1 MQRWFLIALLGAVF
15 VGGFVGCEKR
25 VETKVASAAMTV
37 FPEGAS
43 PGMIVRVSSSNPLFA
58 KGAAAGVVVGGQ
70 RATVVRVVSD
80 TEAEVLVPTLAAGAT
95 KVTVTDATGGTQTAN
110 LTVLP
115 AHAQQLVLKWKD
127 GKLELVAVHP
137 TAGEP
142 TGGGEVGGEP
152 QLSFDVLNEA
162 GAMVYTAA
170 IPNPIQQRMEI
181 FDGPDAKTAA
191 LHREKVPHEVVFA
204 VKVPKLPGGV
214 RIQFFEAPPGIDLL
228 QAKGRETR
236 KMIGE
241 ISVPGPR

>member
-1 MQRWFLIALLGAVF
+1 MQRWTLIALFGAVLVF
-15 VGGFVGCEKR
+15 GIAGCEKR
-25 VETKVASAAMTV
+25 TETKVASAAMTV

-58 KGAAAGVVVGGQ
+58 KGSGTGVAVGGQ
-70 RATVVRVVSD
+70 RATVTRVISD
-80 TEAEVLVPTLAAGAT
+80 TEAEVLVPSVAAGAT
-95 KVTVTDATGGTQTAN
+95 KVTVTDAKGGTHTAN

-127 GKLELVAVHP
+127 GKLDLVAVHP

-142 TGGGEVGGEP
+142 SGGGEIGGEP

-162 GAMVYTAA
+162 GAVVYTAA
-170 IPNPIQQRMEI
+170 MPNPMQQRMEI

-191 LHREKVPHEVVFA
+191 LHREKAEHEIVFA
-204 VKVPKLPGGV
+204 VKVPKLPGGAKI
-214 RIQFFEAPPGIDLL
+214 RFFEAPPGVDLL
-228 QAKGRETR
+228 QAKGREVR

-241 ISVPGPR
+241 ISVPGGQ